1 MVVCVG
7 CLLFGWLVNSVDFY
21 FLFSLFLRVCVLG
34 FDIGDCCLLF
44 ACCLFSWYCLLL
56 VSVDC

>member
-1 MVVCVG
+1 MLIVCYLVG
-7 CLLFGWLVNSVDFY
+7 LLIVL
-21 FLFSLFLRVCVLG
+21 FLAFFFRCFLRVCVLG
-34 FDIGDCCLLF
+34 FDIGDYCLLF